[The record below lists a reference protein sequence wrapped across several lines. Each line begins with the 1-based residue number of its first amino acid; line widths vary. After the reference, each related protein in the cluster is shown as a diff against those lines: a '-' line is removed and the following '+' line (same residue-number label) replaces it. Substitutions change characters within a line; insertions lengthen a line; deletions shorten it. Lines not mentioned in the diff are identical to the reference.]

1 MEIEIKSRTIEF
13 AAKILEDIFSEDA
26 PNLAVEISAH
36 KEKGVT
42 LSAGYAGCCVTLPLA
57 TARVIEPGVGVANL
71 GGLLA
76 AFLALPR
83 GEIAVATDSKPGMI
97 VFRSGVRMRLDMPVG
112 TVTRPCGVV
121 LRGSERCAVVD
132 TSALL
137 NAIDDV
143 RHAMAKDYDRP
154 TLRAVKLEISPDLRL
169 ATAATDGRRLAFVER
184 KLGTATALPADGGSF
199 EVELSAAAVRFIL
212 SAPHGDRTSIFLM
225 EHDRVKIL
233 TGGSSAIFTAPGGF
247 PKWRETFPSEV
258 TEVATLPCQDTAEAL
273 YSLFGFRGFR
283 LLDDPT
289 TAPTVEVL
297 RTKTAVEIIRV
308 EDSRE
313 YSPDDFVAKFD
324 APETQLPNFRVR
336 INAKYLYDAIAER
349 SGNVHIFWPKHPV
362 LSFKP
367 MVLTFDDDAAI
378 NEVIAP
384 MREI

>member
-57 TARVIEPGVGVANL
+57 TARVTEPGVGVANL

-76 AFLALPR
+76 AFLALPH

-97 VFRSGVRMRLDMPVG
+97 VFSSGVRMRLDMPVG

-121 LRGSERCAVVD
+121 LRGNERCAVVD

-137 NAIDDV
+137 HAIDDV

-154 TLRAVKLEISPDLRL
+154 TLRTVKLEISPDLRL
-169 ATAATDGRRLAFVER
+169 ATVATDGRRLAFVER
-184 KLGTATALPADGGSF
+184 TLGMTSLPADGGSF
-199 EVELSAAAVRFIL
+199 EVGLSSAAVRFIL

-247 PKWRETFPSEV
+247 PKWREAFPSCV

-283 LLDDPT
+283 LLDDPA
-289 TAPTVEVL
+289 TAPSVEVL

-367 MVLTFDDDAAI
+367 MVLTFDDAAI

>member
-36 KEKGVT
+36 KEKGV
-42 LSAGYAGCCVTLPLA
+42 
-57 TARVIEPGVGVANL
+57 
-71 GGLLA
+71 
-76 AFLALPR
+76 AL
-83 GEIAVATDSKPGMI
+83 
-97 VFRSGVRMRLDMPVG
+97 
-112 TVTRPCGVV
+112 
-121 LRGSERCAVVD
+121 
-132 TSALL
+132 SALL

-143 RHAMAKDYDRP
+143 RHAMATEADRP
-154 TLRAVKLEISPDLRL
+154 ILRTVKLEISPDLRL

-184 KLGTATALPADGGSF
+184 KLGITTSLPADGGSF

-225 EHDRVKIL
+225 EYARVKIL

-247 PKWRETFPSEV
+247 PKWREAFPPCV

-324 APETQLPNFRVR
+324 APETQLPDFRVR
-336 INAKYLYDAIAER
+336 INAKYLYDAITER

-367 MVLTFDDDAAI
+367 MVLRFDDAAI

-384 MREI
+384 MREP